1 MITIVTVPA
10 YFIRI
15 DNPAFSLAKKF
26 TVLWLFA
33 ALPYQLLQWQLQA
46 RMLFKKL
53 AIIKVLFPLSFS
65 ILLLFQS
72 KYNFSIETVVWIYAL
87 LQFLAGL
94 TGVILGWLKFGNWIS
109 NLQQERKMLSAFGKY
124 SMLTMVTAGLLRSS
138 DQFII
143 AIWLG
148 PAAVAIYGI
157 PQKLIEAIEIPVR
170 SFASVAVPHATGLW
184 QHQKT
189 NELKAYFYNQCG
201 LLTAIIS
208 PLLLLFLIFPS
219 AIVNLIGGGKYHE
232 SSFLLQ
238 IFCFYA
244 ALIPIDRYCGV
255 LLDAGNRP
263 KKNTLKVIFMLI
275 TNILF
280 DLLALWLGLG
290 LYGVAAAST
299 LTFLM
304 GIVIGWIQLKDILN
318 GFSFHLFWKEG
329 VMKTITILKGKP
341 ATR

>member
-1 MITIVTVPA
+1 
-10 YFIRI
+10 
-15 DNPAFSLAKKF
+15 
-26 TVLWLFA
+26 
-33 ALPYQLLQWQLQA
+33 
-46 RMLFKKL
+46 
-53 AIIKVLFPLSFS
+53 
-65 ILLLFQS
+65 
-72 KYNFSIETVVWIYAL
+72 
-87 LQFLAGL
+87 
-94 TGVILGWLKFGNWIS
+94 
-109 NLQQERKMLSAFGKY
+109 MLSAFGKY

-201 LLTAIIS
+201 LLTAIIL
-208 PLLLLFLIFPS
+208 PLLLLFFIFPS

-238 IFCFYA
+238 IFCIYA

-318 GFSFHLFWKEG
+318 SFSFHLFWKEG